1 MRSRS
6 RSRSVALA
14 LALSATA
21 CGAPASPHHVSPT
34 PPTVAPASGT
44 ASAVAMPPS
53 PTPVPAR
60 DRPAGMDAVSRD
72 RYLPMWKR
80 PRSGDPDFVFDA
92 RSPTGKGVAPML
104 VRDRRTLHG
113 DRWLAVLLPIRPN
126 GAAGWTHAD
135 EVKLVG
141 RNEEIVVDLSQRVLR
156 HYVDDRL
163 VNRFRVG
170 VGLPQYPTGVGT
182 FYVWQRVSFSDP
194 NQPYGIFALG
204 LSGFSP
210 VLSDWP
216 GGGRMAIHGTPYASD
231 RGRQVSHG
239 CIRVYN
245 EDMKHLLDVR
255 LGTPVIIRK

>member
-1 MRSRS
+1 
-6 RSRSVALA
+6 
-14 LALSATA
+14 
-21 CGAPASPHHVSPT
+21 
-34 PPTVAPASGT
+34 
-44 ASAVAMPPS
+44 
-53 PTPVPAR
+53 
-60 DRPAGMDAVSRD
+60 
-72 RYLPMWKR
+72 
-80 PRSGDPDFVFDA
+80 
-92 RSPTGKGVAPML
+92 ML
-104 VRDRRTLHG
+104 VQDRLTLHG
-113 DRWLAVLLPIRPN
+113 VRWFAILLPIRPN
-126 GAAGWTHAD
+126 GAVGWTHAD
-135 EVKLVG
+135 DVNVVR

-182 FYVWQRVSFSDP
+182 FYVWQRVPFSDP

-245 EDMKHLLDVR
+245 EDMRRLLDVR
-255 LGTPVIIRK
+255 LGTPVIIRN